1 MCDMSRP
8 STLEFD
14 RDLCQLQSK
23 PLAAPTARGRP
34 LRPSTRE
41 LPSGLCQA
49 QARALGC
56 THSGVAC
63 CLRLLPGVL
72 LGVDVT
78 LVSPLH
84 CDVFVWAGVEENS
97 GVAHDLPLE
106 TVQTIV
112 SPECVMIR
120 ETLFFIVIVI
130 AV

>member
-1 MCDMSRP
+1 MELF
-8 STLEFD
+8 LET
-14 RDLCQLQSK
+14 QV
-23 PLAAPTARGRP
+23 
-34 LRPSTRE
+34 
-41 LPSGLCQA
+41 
-49 QARALGC
+49 

-63 CLRLLPGVL
+63 CLGLLPGVL

-84 CDVFVWAGVEENS
+84 SDVFVWAGVEENS

-112 SPECVMIR
+112 LPECVMIR